1 MSVCITTHTV
11 HSASSPARAEDVFM
25 HVSLSYMIRTVH
37 SAASPVRAE
46 DVCMHVSLSY
56 MIRTA
61 PLIGP

>member
-1 MSVCITTHTV
+1 M

-46 DVCMHVSLSY
+46 DVCMHVSLSCTIQY
-56 MIRTA
+56 CAQRR
-61 PLIGP
+61 